1 MKKFNPSDLLL
12 LIIWVL
18 PFVYLA
24 VVYKQLPETVP
35 IHFGIQGKPDGFG
48 PRADVIFLMAITGG
62 ASAAAYLLMRFLP
75 SIDPKRQVKYGED
88 NFNKIGFG
96 IVSFLSLIS
105 LTIIYAVVHN
115 GFKYDNLEFVIIS
128 LLFVFLG
135 NMMYNVKPNYFVG
148 IRIPWTLES
157 EDNWRATHRL
167 AGKLWVGGGIVLTAL
182 MLIIH
187 GQLGVDVFL
196 GFIALLSI
204 VPMVYSYRYFKMH
217 TAK

>member
-1 MKKFNPSDLLL
+1 MKKFNLSDLLL

-18 PFVYLA
+18 PFIYLA
-24 VVYKQLPETVP
+24 VVYAQLPATVP
-35 IHFGIQGKPDGFG
+35 IHFGAQGKPDGFG
-48 PRADVIFLMAITGG
+48 PRQDVIYLMAITGG
-62 ASAAAYLLMRFLP
+62 ASALAYLLMRFLP
-75 SIDPKRQVKYGED
+75 SIDPKRQVKYGEN

-105 LTIIYAVVHN
+105 LTIIYAVVYN
-115 GFKYDNLEFVIIS
+115 GFKYDNLEFIIIS

-167 AGKLWVGGGIVLTAL
+167 AGKLWVGGGILLTAL

-187 GQLGVDVFL
+187 GKLGQNVFL
-196 GFIALLSI
+196 GFIAVLAI
-204 VPMVYSYRYFKMH
+204 VPMIYSYQYFKMH
-217 TAK
+217 TVR